1 MSTALRHDRSR
12 RLNREL
18 VTTYVIVA
26 VLMAYFALRH
36 FYPTLF
42 AFFVSF
48 NKYDLLTG
56 AFSFVGIDNYLDTFT
71 DQRSLR
77 SIANTSIY
85 VVGNVVGDTLLGL
98 FFALLLD
105 RMGRGSVVLRTIYF
119 MPVVVSVV
127 ALAQLWIWIY
137 HRDLGLLNWALSLVG
152 IGKVGWL
159 VDTRYALSSIIIMN
173 VWREMGFALVIFMA
187 GLKTIPEHFYD
198 AARVDGASAWQVAR
212 RVTIPLLTPITL
224 LVVVVNTIG
233 AFKVFTQV
241 FVMGQQGGTYFGGPM
256 NSTLT
261 IVLKIYETSFTDFRI
276 GAGQSLAFVLTAIV
290 VVITTLQRKAFK
302 RFDYDY

>member
-1 MSTALRHDRSR
+1 MSTPVRHDRSR
-12 RLNREL
+12 SLNREL
-18 VTTYVIVA
+18 VTTYAIVL

-36 FYPTLF
+36 LYPTLF

-48 NKYDLLTG
+48 SKYDLLTG
-56 AFSFVGIDNYLDTFT
+56 AFSFVGLDNYFDAFT
-71 DQRSLR
+71 DQRSVR
-77 SIANTSIY
+77 SIINTSIY
-85 VVGNVVGDTLLGL
+85 VVGNVAGVTLLGL
-98 FFALLLD
+98 VFALLLD
-105 RMGRGSVVLRTIYF
+105 RMGTGSVVLRTIYF

-127 ALAQLWIWIY
+127 ALSQLWIWIY

-159 VDTRYALSSIIIMN
+159 VDTRYALTSIIIMN
-173 VWREMGFALVIFMA
+173 VWREMGFALVIFLA

-198 AARVDGASAWQVAR
+198 AARVDGAGAWQVAR
-212 RVTIPLLTPITL
+212 RITIPLLTPITL

-290 VVITTLQRKAFK
+290 VLITTLQRKAFK
-302 RFDYDY
+302 RFDYEY

>member
-1 MSTALRHDRSR
+1 
-12 RLNREL
+12 
-18 VTTYVIVA
+18 
-26 VLMAYFALRH
+26 
-36 FYPTLF
+36 
-42 AFFVSF
+42 
-48 NKYDLLTG
+48 
-56 AFSFVGIDNYLDTFT
+56 
-71 DQRSLR
+71 
-77 SIANTSIY
+77 
-85 VVGNVVGDTLLGL
+85 
-98 FFALLLD
+98 
-105 RMGRGSVVLRTIYF
+105 
-119 MPVVVSVV
+119 
-127 ALAQLWIWIY
+127 
-137 HRDLGLLNWALSLVG
+137 
-152 IGKVGWL
+152 
-159 VDTRYALSSIIIMN
+159 MN

-187 GLKTIPEHFYD
+187 GLQTIPEHFYD

-276 GAGQSLAFVLTAIV
+276 GAGQALAFVLTAIV
-290 VVITTLQRKAFK
+290 VVVTTIQRKAFK